1 MASPN
6 VLASKQLRRS
16 ARLQQNNPSGLLSQ
30 QNQPPLRTTS
40 VVPLP
45 PPRSVVA
52 DGTARRRL
60 SDASSSRWDG
70 ASGCADSAP
79 SFSAP
84 EPEHDDDEGG
94 RKEEDELWQLQF
106 NEIYAHLLKKTR
118 DKMNEF
124 QMTGDKR
131 YENLAKK
138 FIACRL
144 EQFKKK
150 SCTHQCTGNH
160 QCDCSIGSG
169 SGSVNMDPD
178 ESGGSPN
185 NLPQD
190 YNESFEAEGTESRGV
205 EVEGVEAEGAKA
217 EEDSPS
223 DPSSNGEQEER
234 SDDDEAIEGEEK
246 WDLKEVI
253 DMKGLR
259 KKKPIMC
266 QEEDCASGTPMS
278 LLPMIFYSSCFI
290 GSINVFILVLISGV
304 QCLGIHC

>member
-16 ARLQQNNPSGLLSQ
+16 ARLQNNSSGLSSQ

-40 VVPLP
+40 VAPLP
-45 PPRSVVA
+45 PHPVVA
-52 DGTARRRL
+52 DGTARRRQ
-60 SDASSSRWDG
+60 SDASSSRRDG
-70 ASGCADSAP
+70 SSGCAESA
-79 SFSAP
+79 AP
-84 EPEHDDDEGG
+84 EPEHDDDG

-106 NEIYAHLLKKTR
+106 NEIYAHLLKKMR

-150 SCTHQCTGNH
+150 SCTHQCTGCNR

-169 SGSVNMDPD
+169 SVSVNMDPD

-190 YNESFEAEGTESRGV
+190 YNESFEEEGTESKGV
-205 EVEGVEAEGAKA
+205 ELENDLPTSGSGEMKET
-217 EEDSPS
+217 S
-223 DPSSNGEQEER
+223 DG
-234 SDDDEAIEGEEK
+234 DEAIEGEDK

-253 DMKGLR
+253 AVKDLNKR
-259 KKKPIMC
+259 KPKMC
-266 QEEDCASGTPMS
+266 QEEGCTSGMPM
-278 LLPMIFYSSCFI
+278 PHFFCP
-290 GSINVFILVLISGV
+290 
-304 QCLGIHC
+304 